1 MGVKIGAETVGG
13 FKIGAEIVG
22 GMKVGTE
29 IIYRAAAPVA
39 TVLYSTATV
48 GGGSYLVTINK
59 ATGVATRVS
68 SNTLGRDRVRGLVYG
83 GGLAWDGVNLFTAD
97 IATRALYTVDRTTGV
112 ATRVGTAF
120 NFSARVTEPAGLAWD
135 GTNLLLTGENRVA
148 RPNFYALYTV
158 DRTTGDATRVG
169 TEVLDGSNALA
180 WDGSTLFMV
189 DGNRDALFTVDR
201 TTGVETRV
209 GTATRFGADLGSPS
223 GLAWDGANLF
233 MVDQGTDR
241 LYTVDRTTGVATR
254 VGTATNFGLG
264 RSRSFVRGLV
274 FAPAPATSD

>member
-39 TVLYSTATV
+39 TVLYAIATV
-48 GGGSYLVTINK
+48 GSLHHLVSINK

-68 SNTLGRDRVRGLVYG
+68 NNTLGVGVYG
-83 GGLAWDGVNLFTAD
+83 GSLAWDGVNLFTANVEP
-97 IATRALYTVDRTTGV
+97 AALYTVDRTTGV
-112 ATRVGTAF
+112 ATRVG
-120 NFSARVTEPAGLAWD
+120 SARNFGVNIAASAGLAWD
-135 GTNLLLTGENRVA
+135 GTNLLLTAENRVA
-148 RPNFYALYTV
+148 SPSFHALYTV
-158 DRTTGDATRVG
+158 DRTTSVATRVG
-169 TEVLDGSNALA
+169 TEVLDSSKALA
-180 WDGSTLFMV
+180 WDGSTLFML
-189 DGNRDALFTVDR
+189 DNGRDALFTVDR

-209 GTATRFGADLGSPS
+209 GAATRFGADLRYPS

-233 MVDQGTDR
+233 MVDELADR

-264 RSRSFVRGLV
+264 PRRPAVRGLV